1 MDREK
6 IIKELRK
13 LDDSELLSLYREFLE
28 AKQYFDNKI
37 YDMSEFDHIMGDK
50 TPSEIVS
57 HCYYGNFC
65 PKHAYFTVI
74 AYGNLLSSDHLTRLM
89 DLDKFIDWIIDINHE
104 FLKVVR

>member
-28 AKQYFDNKI
+28 AKQYFDNEI
-37 YDMSEFDHIMGDK
+37 YDMSEFDRVMGDK

-65 PKHAYFTVI
+65 PKHAYFTFI
-74 AYGNLLSSDHLTRLM
+74 AYGNLLSSDRLTRLM
-89 DLDKFIDWIIDINHE
+89 DLDKFIDWLIDSNHE
-104 FLKVVR
+104 FLDGIE